1 VPKKQRAA
9 LDYAY
14 RCLFACVEREG
25 RKVSAG
31 ELAKEMG
38 VSRNTAFKRLMD
50 MVEEDVIVYSK
61 ERRGS
66 MSCYAY
72 GFPIIGDR
80 E

>member
-1 VPKKQRAA
+1 MPKKKVAA

-14 RCLFACVEREG
+14 RCLLACVEREG

-38 VSRNTAFKRLMD
+38 VSRNTAFNRLME
-50 MVEEDVIVYSK
+50 MVEMDVVVYQQHW
-61 ERRGS
+61 RGYV
-66 MSCYAY
+66 SCYTY
-72 GFPIIGDR
+72 GFPIGDR